1 VAARSSPPP
10 SMEPAGLKSSGTP
23 EVTVVI
29 PTLNRWPLLSR
40 HGLPSAR
47 HQEGVDFEVVVVD
60 DGSTDETPRE
70 LARLGDPRVRVT
82 RHESRRGLAAARN
95 TGIAAARGEW
105 LAFLDDDDLWSPLK
119 LRTQLDAAASAGA
132 SWAYAAAVA
141 VDPSGAVVEADPLPD
156 PGEVASLL
164 LSGGNFVPGGGSD
177 VIARTELVRRV
188 GGFDE
193 ELRFFEDWDLWL
205 RLAAEDR
212 PAACEDVLVARLEHA
227 QNMLFRDRP
236 NVMRDFERLLDKHRE
251 VTRDDRLGLAQ
262 WVAAEHHRAGR
273 RLAAARLYATAALAY
288 KSPGNVPP
296 AIGALFGER
305 GMSTVRGLLSLLG
318 RPSHIEAKPSLGVEP
333 AWLELYR

>member
-1 VAARSSPPP
+1 LAAPSSPPP
-10 SMEPAGLKSSGTP
+10 PMEPAGAKSSGAP

-47 HQEGVDFEVVVVD
+47 HQEGIDFEVVVVD

-70 LARLGDPRVRVT
+70 LARLSDPRLRVT
-82 RHESRRGLAAARN
+82 RHEDRRGLAAARN
-95 TGIAAARGEW
+95 TGIDTAQGEW
-105 LAFLDDDDLWSPLK
+105 LAFLDDDDLWSPVK
-119 LRTQLDAAASAGA
+119 LRTQLDAATAAGA

-156 PGEVASLL
+156 PDEVVSLL

-177 VIARTELVRRV
+177 VIARTDLVRRV

-212 PAACEDVLVARLEHA
+212 PAACEDVLVARLEHG

-236 NVMRDFERLLDKHRE
+236 NVMRDFERLLGKHRE

-273 RLAAARLYATAALAY
+273 RLAAARLYATAALTY
-288 KSPGNVPP
+288 RSPGNIPP

-305 GMSTVRGLLSLLG
+305 GMTTVRRFLSVLG
-318 RPSHIEAKPSLGVEP
+318 RESHLEAKVSPSVEP
-333 AWLELYR
+333 GWLELYR